1 MRFLLQ
7 AVRSGLMVT
16 LAMSLA
22 LVATAQAADTSVDY
36 LIVGDEIPQRLS
48 AEPGNPGRGRETV
61 RDMAQVTCLICHA
74 MPIPEEPDHGQ
85 IGPSLIGIGSRLSEG
100 QIRLRLVDPKSMNSK
115 SIMPAYY
122 QTQNLTRVQELYK
135 ERTIYSPQQ
144 LEDVVAYLTSLKDR

>member
-7 AVRSGLMVT
+7 AVLSGLMVT

-22 LVATAQAADTSVDY
+22 LVATAQAADTIVDY
-36 LIVGDEIPQRLS
+36 LIVGDEIPKRLS

-85 IGPSLIGIGSRLSEG
+85 ICPSLIGIGSRLSEG
-100 QIRLRLVDPKSMNSK
+100 QIRLRLVDQKSMNSK